1 MIALARK
8 YRPRKFS
15 ELIVQDHVAA
25 ALRGAVA
32 QGRTAHGYLFAGPRG
47 VGKTTAARIL
57 AMALNC
63 PNQREG
69 EPCGTCDS
77 CTRIWTGQANLD
89 VVELDAASNRGVDDA
104 RDLRER
110 AMYAASVEHGHKVYI
125 VDEAHMLTRE
135 AWNAL
140 LKILEEPPPR
150 VVFVFAT
157 TEPLKIAQTAAPIL
171 SRLQRFDFRRIGPH
185 AIVER
190 LQQVCAT
197 EQIAAD
203 EDALRLIARS
213 ADGGM
218 RDALS
223 LLDQVGSFGD
233 GPITAERVREVL
245 GLIADDLY
253 GETLRLVAERD
264 AAAVFPLVDR
274 LVEAGADLGEF
285 VGGAGEVLRAVLVVG
300 VGGQPEGLTEGMVQL
315 VRAAAPRLPPPD
327 VLRLLALLADIE
339 PQVRRSGNPRL
350 VVELLLLRWAMMDRT
365 VELGEVLEALKGVGQ
380 SDSLTVGRNPGASP
394 VLRDVVPST
403 PTSPT
408 VRRSDSPTIAQPA
421 DRPPERGPLS
431 LERLQAL
438 WPSVVAHARATSP
451 MLGTLLGETA
461 VVAAERGVVA
471 VRVLDGNAGHAT
483 GIDHKRDALAKLVG
497 EYLTEPVQI
506 RVEGVGQ
513 ATAGRGERPARLT
526 TETAN
531 AERLKL
537 LRGKDQTLG
546 AAIDA
551 LDLELLE

>member
-47 VGKTTAARIL
+47 VGKTTA
-57 AMALNC
+57 
-63 PNQREG
+63 
-69 EPCGTCDS
+69 
-77 CTRIWTGQANLD
+77 
-89 VVELDAASNRGVDDA
+89 
-104 RDLRER
+104 
-110 AMYAASVEHGHKVYI
+110 
-125 VDEAHMLTRE
+125 AHMLTRE

-274 LVEAGADLGEF
+274 LVEAGSGLGEF
-285 VGGAGEVLRAVLVVG
+285 VGGAGEVLRAVLGVG

-408 VRRSDSPTIAQPA
+408 VRRSDSPTMAQPA

-471 VRVLDGNAGHAT
+471 VRVLDGKAGHAT

-497 EYLTEPVQI
+497 EYLIEPVRI
-506 RVEGVGQ
+506 RVEGVGR
-513 ATAGRGERPARLT
+513 AESGRGERPARLT

>member
-8 YRPRKFS
+8 YRPKQFAD
-15 ELIVQDHVAA
+15 LIVQDHVAA

-63 PNQREG
+63 PNQRDG

-157 TEPLKIAQTAAPIL
+157 TEPEK
-171 SRLQRFDFRRIGPH
+171 
-185 AIVER
+185 
-190 LQQVCAT
+190 
-197 EQIAAD
+197 IAAD

-285 VGGAGEVLRAVLVVG
+285 VGGAGEVLRAVLLVG
-300 VGGQPEGLTEGMVQL
+300 MGGQPEGLTEGLVQL
-315 VRAAAPRLPPPD
+315 VRGAAPRLPPAD
-327 VLRLLALLADIE
+327 VVRLLALLADIE
-339 PQVRRSGNPRL
+339 PQLRRSGNPRL
-350 VVELLLLRWAMMDRT
+350 VVELLLLRWAMMDGT
-365 VELGEVLEALKGVGQ
+365 VGLGEVLKAWGKGVG
-380 SDSLTVGRNPGASP
+380 SGGWDVGKPPVMRDSATASP
-394 VLRDVVPST
+394 TPHIPQPTPSVP
-403 PTSPT
+403 
-408 VRRSDSPTIAQPA
+408 APA
-421 DRPPERGPLS
+421 DRPPEKGPLS
-431 LERLQAL
+431 VERLQAL
-438 WPSVVAHARATSP
+438 WPSVVAHAR
-451 MLGTLLGETA
+451 
-461 VVAAERGVVA
+461 VAS
-471 VRVLDGNAGHAT
+471 
-483 GIDHKRDALAKLVG
+483 
-497 EYLTEPVQI
+497 
-506 RVEGVGQ
+506 
-513 ATAGRGERPARLT
+513 
-526 TETAN
+526 
-531 AERLKL
+531 
-537 LRGKDQTLG
+537 
-546 AAIDA
+546 
-551 LDLELLE
+551 